1 MDNQDQEYGGG
12 GARKEGEMDG
22 RRRNNVGGITI
33 SDETTA
39 AEEEAV
45 HGGASGSNRSG
56 GGTINQDGIID
67 LTGSPPETAGSNR
80 AVSEDD
86 GRTLN
91 LIESLPEKTAE
102 EEAVHGGVSGS
113 NRSSGGTINQDGIVD
128 LTGSPPET
136 AGSSRAV
143 SEDDGRTLNL
153 IESLPETMAE
163 EEAVHG
169 GASGSNRSS
178 GGTINQD
185 GIVDLT
191 GSPPETAGSNRAV
204 SVDDGRTL
212 NLIESLPETTAG
224 GRLDSVGNPGS
235 AFTPA
240 AMSSPINRESSSS
253 RLSLRPLHVQIS
265 HLIKGLQDSA
275 RRRAGG
281 GGYNSTK
288 AAAPPEPPE
297 NRRQL
302 GKGKGKAAAVD
313 QHSFIP
319 NYFPPLD
326 GHEDQPPFKKL
337 NIGGGGGGYCQTSG
351 GVGGSR
357 YIQYSG
363 VSGGSSHNNSTHQL
377 LLHGGEASAPAA
389 TAAAALPPRPSRPP
403 RPPPPDDYV
412 CMYCNWARFRSRQA
426 LEEHMIPCSLLFL
439 KGG

>member
-22 RRRNNVGGITI
+22 DRRKNVGGITI

-39 AEEEAV
+39 
-45 HGGASGSNRSG
+45 
-56 GGTINQDGIID
+56 
-67 LTGSPPETAGSNR
+67 
-80 AVSEDD
+80 
-86 GRTLN
+86 
-91 LIESLPEKTAE
+91 
-102 EEAVHGGVSGS
+102 
-113 NRSSGGTINQDGIVD
+113 
-128 LTGSPPET
+128 
-136 AGSSRAV
+136 
-143 SEDDGRTLNL
+143 
-153 IESLPETMAE
+153 AE

-235 AFTPA
+235 ALTPA
-240 AMSSPINRESSSS
+240 MRSPVNRASSSS
-253 RLSLRPLHVQIS
+253 RLSLRPLHLRIT
-265 HLIKGLQDSA
+265 HLIKDFQDSE
-275 RRRAGG
+275 RRRRAAGG
-281 GGYNSTK
+281 GGESSRWR
-288 AAAPPEPPE
+288 P
-297 NRRQL
+297 L

-337 NIGGGGGGYCQTSG
+337 NIGGGGGYSQTSA
-351 GVGGSR
+351 GVGGSK

-363 VSGGSSHNNSTHQL
+363 VCGSSSHNNSSHQHQ

-389 TAAAALPPRPSRPP
+389 AATAALPPRPP
-403 RPPPPDDYV
+403 RPRDGYSQTSGAGGGGSGHNSSIAEAATIAALPPQPPEPRIEFA
-412 CMYCNWARFRSRQA
+412 CMFCKRARFWY
-426 LEEHMIPCSLLFL
+426 LSLLEQHIKTCIPRHFNL
-439 KGG
+439 G